1 MAKARRA
8 KADAMQVPQATV
20 ENPMW
25 SRAHHGDKSNPRFIT
40 VQVNPRESAIS
51 ELASRQAL
59 NEAQVAAADMFRRL
73 FEAMGGSGARGIDTT
88 REFVEGGRFPDPI
101 GDRAITA
108 GKKLALAHEALV
120 KAHGLYGWRLVGYIC
135 GEGYSIR
142 ELLGQKD
149 DDKSSVGRRQRDTMT
164 DNLRAYLDCLAA
176 HWQLSTRVVSY
187 PKRLDPRARK

>member
-1 MAKARRA
+1 MAKARKA
-8 KADAMQVPQATV
+8 KADAMQVPQAAV

-40 VQVNPRESAIS
+40 VQVNPRESAIA

-73 FEAMGGSGARGIDTT
+73 FEAMGGTGARGIDTT

-101 GDRAITA
+101 GDKAITA

-120 KAHGLYGWRLVGYIC
+120 SAHGLYGWRLIGYIC
-135 GEGYSIR
+135 GEGRSIH
-142 ELLGQKD
+142 ELTET
-149 DDKSSVGRRQRDTMT
+149 RRQRDTMT
-164 DNLRAYLDCLAA
+164 DNLRAYLDCLAQ
-176 HWQLSTRVVSY
+176 HWQLSTRVVPH